1 MGTEPEPIGRWRFDL
16 LGVTDAEADTYV
28 DAQAAMDVDSD
39 AVTRAPGDAFLQEG
53 RLAGYSETG
62 ISRLPLPLAELQMH
76 GTTTLAFKYGDGVV
90 VAVDSRASV
99 GSYVGSRTV
108 KKAFPVGDHMVATM
122 AGGAA
127 DCTHWIRRVARRT
140 KMLEEDL
147 GSTLPVMAVARLFA
161 RSLREFKGS
170 DLSIGTMVAG
180 VDVRGVGGIGSGS
193 DSGSDCESD
202 CGNGSGGMGV
212 CCPALFYVDNSC
224 NCVPG
229 DLFCVGSGAPLAYG
243 ILDTAAPDG
252 LHALPTL
259 AAAVDVAVRAI
270 RQATYRDAFSGGYI
284 NVLHINATG
293 IHQLLR
299 TDSRTLALPSVVGAP
314 SKPSSLSAA

>member
-1 MGTEPEPIGRWRFDL
+1 MD
-16 LGVTDAEADTYV
+16 TDTNADA
-28 DAQAAMDVDSD
+28 DADAD
-39 AVTRAPGDAFLQEG
+39 AVTRAPGDAFLLEG
-53 RLAGYSETG
+53 RLAGYSEAGT
-62 ISRLPLPLAELQMH
+62 SRLPLPLAELQMH

-108 KKAFPVGDHMVATM
+108 KKAFPVGGRMVATM

-127 DCTHWIRRVARRT
+127 DCAHWIRRVARRA
-140 KMLEEDL
+140 KMLEEDF
-147 GSTLPVMAVARLFA
+147 GSTLPVVAVARLFA

-180 VDVRGVGGIGSGS
+180 VDVQGRGGIGSGS
-193 DSGSDCESD
+193 
-202 CGNGSGGMGV
+202 GGMSMGR
-212 CCPALFYVDNSC
+212 PALFYVDNAC

-229 DLFCVGSGAPLAYG
+229 ALFCVGSGASLAYG
-243 ILDTAAPDG
+243 VLDTAAPHG
-252 LHALPTL
+252 LQALPTL

-270 RQATYRDAFSGGYI
+270 RQATYRDAYSGGYI
-284 NVLHINATG
+284 NVLHINSTG

-299 TDSRTLALPSVVGAP
+299 TDSRTLALPPVVGP
-314 SKPSSLSAA
+314 SLPPSLPPASSSAA